1 MAFQKISSAM
11 KQSKLVKI
19 YIFFWIALL
28 IAFAIGAFLY
38 LNALPNIS
46 TGISALI
53 VGALV
58 VVILG
63 NFFFRSKFL
72 LFRSFLEGDKLGI
85 KVEIGV
91 MIVILIVVSA
101 FYNNLLERI
110 GMGLFIAMLVGA
122 LIILVFDFLR
132 LKELKSSQL

>member
-1 MAFQKISSAM
+1 MAFQKISSSM
-11 KQSKLVKI
+11 KKSKIVNV

-46 TGISALI
+46 TAISALI
-53 VGALV
+53 VGLLV
-58 VVILG
+58 VIIIV
-63 NFFFRSKFL
+63 NFLFRSRFL

-91 MIVILIVVSA
+91 MFVILVVVSI
-101 FYNNLLERI
+101 FYNNILERI
-110 GMGLFIAMLVGA
+110 GIGLFIAVLVGA

-132 LKELKSSQL
+132 LREL